1 MARKRKAGDGT
12 VRQRKDGRW
21 EGRIVIGYDDN
32 GYPKTKN
39 VLAKTKKECVEK
51 LQKLKEEC
59 GGLKPEKVRP
69 EMPFGDWLTYWYE
82 NHSKPKIR
90 PTTQE
95 TYESRIRLHIIPEIG
110 SIPLNKL
117 TQNDLQQ
124 FYGRIKKSGRKRFT
138 DKYGEGLSDRMVRMC
153 HATCRSALEKAVQD
167 GLIRVNPAIGCKL
180 PPKKAREMQ
189 VLTREELQRFLIQ
202 AKFEGYYEVFLLD
215 LATGLRRGELMALQW
230 DDLNFKT
237 GVLNVNKQVYDVRGQ
252 LQISTPKTKNSV
264 RKIVLPPAVV
274 EVLREY
280 KKTVDSRWMFPSPV
294 KEDCPITPG
303 VVRRRLQF
311 ILEHAGCKHVRFHD
325 LRHTFATLALEN
337 GMDVKTL
344 SAMLGHVS
352 AVTTLD
358 IYTHITGDMQR
369 AAAASIDRSI
379 GKAEPQEEVEP
390 ERKGI
395 VDFQPYVG
403 KKRKPGTGCVS
414 ELNDHLFEGR
424 YSPVWPDGT
433 QHSRNVYAHTRE
445 ECEEK
450 LKALIAEMNEERKN
464 LKEQLAGIAPPEK
477 LTKKQRKLWDYM
489 RLHPEVTEFSTLA
502 KRTGLARNT
511 VKKHYGMVAA
521 VLGRGEREESETA
534 IINID
539 NG

>member
-39 VLAKTKKECVEK
+39 VIAKTKKECVEK

-82 NHSKPKIR
+82 NHSKTKIR

-110 SIPLNKL
+110 DIPLNKL

-124 FYGRIKKSGRKRFT
+124 FYGRLKKSGRKRFT

-167 GLIRVNPAIGCKL
+167 GLIRVNPTIGCKL

-274 EVLREY
+274 AVLREY
-280 KKTVDSRWMFPSPV
+280 KKAVDSRWMFPSPV

-352 AVTTLD
+352 AATTLD
-358 IYTHITGDMQR
+358 IYTHITDDMQR
-369 AAAASIDRSI
+369 TAAANIDRGI
-379 GKAEPQEEVEP
+379 GKAAPPEGSSEPGRETAPDQP
-390 ERKGI
+390 DKPRMT
-395 VDFQPYVG
+395 DF
-403 KKRKPGTGCVS
+403 KPVMSRRRAGTGCITQI
-414 ELNDHLFEGR
+414 NDHLFEGR
-424 YSPVWPDGT
+424 YSPMWIDGKK
-433 QHSRNVYAHTRE
+433 HSRNVYAHTRE

-450 LKALIAEMNEERKN
+450 LKALIIEMKTELAE
-464 LKEQLAGIAPPEK
+464 LKRQKAEGTLPPQAPEGKKGPK
-477 LTKKQRKLWDYM
+477 KTKENK
-489 RLHPEVTEFSTLA
+489 
-502 KRTGLARNT
+502 
-511 VKKHYGMVAA
+511 
-521 VLGRGEREESETA
+521 
-534 IINID
+534 
-539 NG
+539 

>member
-1 MARKRKAGDGT
+1 MERKRKAGDGT

-32 GYPKTKN
+32 GYPKTKS
-39 VLAKTKKECVEK
+39 VLAKTKK
-51 LQKLKEEC
+51 EC

-69 EMPFGDWLTYWYE
+69 EMAFGDWLTYWYE

-124 FYGRIKKSGRKRFT
+124 FYGRLKKSGRKRFT
-138 DKYGEGLSDRMVRMC
+138 DKYGEGPSDRMVRMC

-237 GVLNVNKQVYDVRGQ
+237 GVLDVNKQVYDVRGQ

-303 VVRRRLQF
+303 VVRRRLQL
-311 ILEHAGCKHVRFHD
+311 ILKHAGCKHVRFHD
-325 LRHTFATLALEN
+325 LRH
-337 GMDVKTL
+337 
-344 SAMLGHVS
+344 
-352 AVTTLD
+352 
-358 IYTHITGDMQR
+358 
-369 AAAASIDRSI
+369 
-379 GKAEPQEEVEP
+379 
-390 ERKGI
+390 
-395 VDFQPYVG
+395 PYV
-403 KKRKPGTGCVS
+403 K
-414 ELNDHLFEGR
+414 
-424 YSPVWPDGT
+424 
-433 QHSRNVYAHTRE
+433 HT
-445 ECEEK
+445 
-450 LKALIAEMNEERKN
+450 
-464 LKEQLAGIAPPEK
+464 
-477 LTKKQRKLWDYM
+477 TKKYFLQKQKSQTTNKW
-489 RLHPEVTEFSTLA
+489 
-502 KRTGLARNT
+502 
-511 VKKHYGMVAA
+511 
-521 VLGRGEREESETA
+521 
-534 IINID
+534 
-539 NG
+539 

>member
-124 FYGRIKKSGRKRFT
+124 FYGRLKKSGRKRFT

-274 EVLREY
+274 AVLQEY

-294 KEDCPITPG
+294 KEDCP
-303 VVRRRLQF
+303 
-311 ILEHAGCKHVRFHD
+311 
-325 LRHTFATLALEN
+325 
-337 GMDVKTL
+337 
-344 SAMLGHVS
+344 
-352 AVTTLD
+352 TTLD
-358 IYTHITGDMQR
+358 IYTHITDDMR
-369 AAAASIDRSI
+369 LTAAANIDRSI
-379 GKAEPQEEVEP
+379 GKAAPQEDASEP
-390 ERKGI
+390 GQETAPVQAEKPSMT
-395 VDFQPYVG
+395 DFKPYVG
-403 KKRKPGTGCVS
+403 RKRKSGTGCIT
-414 ELNDHLFEGR
+414 EINDRLFEGR
-424 YSPVWPDGT
+424 YSPKWPDGKK
-433 QHSRNVYAHTRE
+433 HARNVYAHTRE

-450 LKALIAEMNEERKN
+450 LKVLIVEMKAEIAE
-464 LKEQLAGIAPPEK
+464 
-477 LTKKQRKLWDYM
+477 
-489 RLHPEVTEFSTLA
+489 A
-502 KRTGLARNT
+502 KRLKGA
-511 VKKHYGMVAA
+511 VKSYAQNCLQA
-521 VLGRGEREESETA
+521 PAE
-534 IINID
+534 
-539 NG
+539 

>member
-59 GGLKPEKVRP
+59 GGRKPEKVRP

-110 SIPLNKL
+110 DIPLNKL

-124 FYGRIKKSGRKRFT
+124 FYGRLKKSGRKRFT

-274 EVLREY
+274 AVLREY

-294 KEDCPITPG
+294 KEDCPITSG

-325 LRHTFATLALEN
+325 LCHPYVKHTTKIFSLRL
-337 GMDVKTL
+337 MDFQAQAYPDARRKTRGACQLLRGGQSRIPVRPLCNRKRFSYLPPQSKMSWILYAISMRL
-344 SAMLGHVS
+344 SGYTSTRSISSSASSVVSVS
-352 AVTTLD
+352 ASKIALD
-358 IYTHITGDMQR
+358 
-369 AAAASIDRSI
+369 AS
-379 GKAEPQEEVEP
+379 
-390 ERKGI
+390 
-395 VDFQPYVG
+395 
-403 KKRKPGTGCVS
+403 
-414 ELNDHLFEGR
+414 
-424 YSPVWPDGT
+424 
-433 QHSRNVYAHTRE
+433 
-445 ECEEK
+445 
-450 LKALIAEMNEERKN
+450 
-464 LKEQLAGIAPPEK
+464 
-477 LTKKQRKLWDYM
+477 M
-489 RLHPEVTEFSTLA
+489 RLSC
-502 KRTGLARNT
+502 RTCSSCFCFACANT
-511 VKKHYGMVAA
+511 AA
-521 VLGRGEREESETA
+521 
-534 IINID
+534 
-539 NG
+539 

>member
-110 SIPLNKL
+110 DIPLNKL

-124 FYGRIKKSGRKRFT
+124 FYGRLKKSGRKRFT

-252 LQISTPKTKNSV
+252 LQISTPKTKNSI

-274 EVLREY
+274 AVLQEY

-311 ILEHAGCKHVRFHD
+311 ILEHTGCKHVRFHD

-352 AVTTLD
+352 AATTLD
-358 IYTHITGDMQR
+358 IYTHITDDMQR
-369 AAAASIDRSI
+369 TAAANIDRSI
-379 GKAEPQEEVEP
+379 GKMEPQEEAEP
-390 ERKGI
+390 ERKDI
-395 VDFQPYVG
+395 IDFQPYVG
-403 KKRKPGTGCVS
+403 KKRKPGTGCVT
-414 ELNDHLFEGR
+414 EINDHLFEGR
-424 YSPVWPDGT
+424 YSPIWPDGT
-433 QHSRNVYAHTRE
+433 QHSRNVYAHTRD

-450 LKALIAEMNEERKN
+450 LKTLIAEMNEERKN

-489 RLHPEVTEFSTLA
+489 RLHPEVTEFSTIA

-511 VKKHYGMVAA
+511 VKKHYGMLAA
-521 VLGRGEREESETA
+521 MLGRA
-534 IINID
+534 
-539 NG
+539 

>member
-21 EGRIVIGYDDN
+21 EGRVVIGYDDN

-59 GGLKPEKVRP
+59 GGLKPEKVRS
-69 EMPFGDWLTYWYE
+69 EMPFGVWLTYWYE

-124 FYGRIKKSGRKRFT
+124 FYGRLKKSGRKRFT

-167 GLIRVNPAIGCKL
+167 GLIRMNPAIGCKL

-274 EVLREY
+274 AVLREY

-303 VVRRRLQF
+303 VVRRRLQL

-352 AVTTLD
+352 AATTLD
-358 IYTHITGDMQR
+358 IYTHITDDMR
-369 AAAASIDRSI
+369 LTAAANIDRSI
-379 GKAEPQEEVEP
+379 GKMEPQEEAEP
-390 ERKGI
+390 ERKDI

-424 YSPVWPDGT
+424 FSPIWPDGT

-489 RLHPEVTEFSTLA
+489 RLHPEVTEFSTIA

-521 VLGRGEREESETA
+521 VLGNR
-534 IINID
+534 
-539 NG
+539 

>member
-21 EGRIVIGYDDN
+21 EGRVVIGYDDN

-110 SIPLNKL
+110 DIPLNKL

-124 FYGRIKKSGRKRFT
+124 FYGRLKKSGRKRFT

-230 DDLNFKT
+230 DDLNFVDLLVHIQHAQDEKLHPKDRPAARRGGGT
-237 GVLNVNKQVYDVRGQ
+237 AGIQKDGGLSLDVPVPGEGG
-252 LQISTPKTKNSV
+252 
-264 RKIVLPPAVV
+264 LP
-274 EVLREY
+274 
-280 KKTVDSRWMFPSPV
+280 
-294 KEDCPITPG
+294 
-303 VVRRRLQF
+303 
-311 ILEHAGCKHVRFHD
+311 H
-325 LRHTFATLALEN
+325 
-337 GMDVKTL
+337 
-344 SAMLGHVS
+344 
-352 AVTTLD
+352 
-358 IYTHITGDMQR
+358 
-369 AAAASIDRSI
+369 
-379 GKAEPQEEVEP
+379 
-390 ERKGI
+390 
-395 VDFQPYVG
+395 
-403 KKRKPGTGCVS
+403 
-414 ELNDHLFEGR
+414 
-424 YSPVWPDGT
+424 
-433 QHSRNVYAHTRE
+433 HTRRG
-445 ECEEK
+445 
-450 LKALIAEMNEERKN
+450 AAQIA
-464 LKEQLAGIAPPEK
+464 AHSG
-477 LTKKQRKLWDYM
+477 
-489 RLHPEVTEFSTLA
+489 
-502 KRTGLARNT
+502 ARR
-511 VKKHYGMVAA
+511 MQAC
-521 VLGRGEREESETA
+521 S
-534 IINID
+534 IS
-539 NG
+539 

>member
-69 EMPFGDWLTYWYE
+69 EMPFGDGLRYWYE

-110 SIPLNKL
+110 DIPLNKL

-124 FYGRIKKSGRKRFT
+124 FYGRLKKSGRKRFA

-274 EVLREY
+274 AVLREY

-303 VVRRRLQF
+303 VVRRRLQL
-311 ILEHAGCKHVRFHD
+311 ILEHAGCKHIRFHD

-352 AVTTLD
+352 AATTLD
-358 IYTHITGDMQR
+358 IYTHITDDMR
-369 AAAASIDRSI
+369 LTAAANIDRSI
-379 GKAEPQEEVEP
+379 GKMEPQEEAEP
-390 ERKGI
+390 ERKDI

-424 YSPVWPDGT
+424 FSPIWPDGT

-489 RLHPEVTEFSTLA
+489 RLHPEVTEFSTIA

-521 VLGRGEREESETA
+521 VLGNR
-534 IINID
+534 
-539 NG
+539 

>member
-59 GGLKPEKVRP
+59 GGLKPEKVRS

-110 SIPLNKL
+110 DIPLNEL

-124 FYGRIKKSGRKRFT
+124 FYGRLKKSGRKRFT

-153 HATCRSALEKAVQD
+153 HTTCRSALEKAVQD

-252 LQISTPKTKNSV
+252 LQISTPKTKNSI

-274 EVLREY
+274 AVLREY

-303 VVRRRLQF
+303 VVRRRLQL

-352 AVTTLD
+352 AATTLD
-358 IYTHITGDMQR
+358 IYTHITDDMQR
-369 AAAASIDRSI
+369 AAGANIDRGI
-379 GKAEPQEEVEP
+379 GKAAPQEDASEPGRETAPVTVEKP
-390 ERKGI
+390 RMTDFKPYTGRK
-395 VDFQPYVG
+395 
-403 KKRKPGTGCVS
+403 RRSGTGCVS
-414 ELNDHLFEGR
+414 EINDHLFEGR
-424 YSPVWPDGT
+424 YSPKWPDGKK
-433 QHSRNVYAHTRE
+433 HARNVYAHTRE

-450 LKALIAEMNEERKN
+450 LKTLIEEMKAEIAEAQRLKDEGKGDGRPLEE
-464 LKEQLAGIAPPEK
+464 
-477 LTKKQRKLWDYM
+477 
-489 RLHPEVTEFSTLA
+489 
-502 KRTGLARNT
+502 KRGRHGQK
-511 VKKHYGMVAA
+511 VK
-521 VLGRGEREESETA
+521 
-534 IINID
+534 
-539 NG
+539 

>member
-32 GYPKTKN
+32 GYPKTKS
-39 VLAKTKKECVEK
+39 VLAKTKK
-51 LQKLKEEC
+51 EC
-59 GGLKPEKVRP
+59 GGLKPEKVRS

-124 FYGRIKKSGRKRFT
+124 FYGRLKKSGRKRFT

-153 HATCRSALEKAVQD
+153 HVTCRSALEKAVQD

-189 VLTREELQRFLIQ
+189 VLTRGGELQRFLIQ

-215 LATGLRRGELMALQW
+215 FATGLRRGELMALQW

-252 LQISTPKTKNSV
+252 LQISTPKTKSSI

-274 EVLREY
+274 AVLREY

-294 KEDCPITPG
+294 KEDCPITPS
-303 VVRRRLQF
+303 VVRRRLQL
-311 ILEHAGCKHVRFHD
+311 ILKHAGCKHVRFHD

-352 AVTTLD
+352 AATTLD
-358 IYTHITGDMQR
+358 IYTHITDDMR
-369 AAAASIDRSI
+369 LTAAANIDRGI
-379 GKAEPQEEVEP
+379 GKAAPQEGGSEP
-390 ERKGI
+390 GQETAPAQAEKPSMT
-395 VDFQPYVG
+395 DFKPYMG
-403 KKRKPGTGCVS
+403 KMRKPGTGCIT
-414 ELNDHLFEGR
+414 EINDHLFEGR
-424 YSPVWPDGT
+424 YSPMWIDGKK
-433 QHSRNVYAHTRE
+433 HSRNVYAHTRE

-450 LKALIAEMNEERKN
+450 LKVLFVEMKVEIAEAQRLKAEGILLLREAEKGKKKGWRKT
-464 LKEQLAGIAPPEK
+464 G
-477 LTKKQRKLWDYM
+477 KKSK
-489 RLHPEVTEFSTLA
+489 
-502 KRTGLARNT
+502 
-511 VKKHYGMVAA
+511 
-521 VLGRGEREESETA
+521 
-534 IINID
+534 
-539 NG
+539 

>member
-1 MARKRKAGDGT
+1 MARKRKSGDGT

-21 EGRIVIGYDDN
+21 EGRVVIGYDDN

-59 GGLKPEKVRP
+59 GGLKPEKVRS
-69 EMPFGDWLTYWYE
+69 EMPFGVWLTYWYE

-110 SIPLNKL
+110 DIPLNKL

-124 FYGRIKKSGRKRFT
+124 FYGRIKNSGRKRFT

-167 GLIRVNPAIGCKL
+167 GLIRMNPAIGCKL

-237 GVLNVNKQVYDVRGQ
+237 GVLNVNKQVYDVWGQ

-274 EVLREY
+274 AVLREY

-303 VVRRRLQF
+303 VVRRRLQLV
-311 ILEHAGCKHVRFHD
+311 LEHAGCKHVRFHD

-379 GKAEPQEEVEP
+379 GKMEPQEEAEP
-390 ERKGI
+390 EQKGI

-424 YSPVWPDGT
+424 YSPIWPDGT
-433 QHSRNVYAHTRE
+433 QHSRNVYASTRE

-450 LKALIAEMNEERKN
+450 LKALITEMNEERKN

-511 VKKHYGMVAA
+511 VKKHYEMVAA
-521 VLGRGEREESETA
+521 VLEKGGRGESETA
-534 IINID
+534 VINID